1 MGVVIGRLDVIAAP
15 PDRRDTPSEAPPPSL
30 TAIDVERIVERA
42 DARADRRRA
51 D

>member
-15 PDRRDTPSEAPPPSL
+15 PDRRDSVAETPSQGPTP
-30 TAIDVERIVERA
+30 IDVERITERA
-42 DARADRRRA
+42 AQRAERRRA

>member
-15 PDRRDTPSEAPPPSL
+15 AGEPDTAVQTPPQGL
-30 TAIDVERIVERA
+30 TSIDVERVIERA
-42 DARADRRRA
+42 AQRAERRRA